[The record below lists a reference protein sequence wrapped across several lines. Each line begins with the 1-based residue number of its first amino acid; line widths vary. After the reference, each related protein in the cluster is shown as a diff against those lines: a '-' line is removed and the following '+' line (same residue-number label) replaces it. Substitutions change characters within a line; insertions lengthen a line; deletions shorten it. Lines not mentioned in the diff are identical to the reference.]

1 MEEDAMTFADYEAR
15 ARFEENYAPDG
26 IDIRYGALALA
37 GEAGE
42 LANVVKKAWW
52 SQGNTRDDDVGLA
65 PLELDADTTSRI
77 ADEAGDVLWY
87 LAAICDACGVTLEDI
102 ARLNIAKV
110 QTRYGVA
117 VEPLSPR
124 LADMEERLDGVNGL
138 AASAR
143 AHMPRSPDR
152 DATRDK

>member
-1 MEEDAMTFADYEAR
+1 MTFADYEER
-15 ARFEENYAPDG
+15 ARFEENYAPEG

-52 SQGNTRDDDVGLA
+52 SQANTPDDDVGLV

-87 LAAICDACGVTLEDI
+87 LAAICDACGVSLEDI
-102 ARLNIAKV
+102 ARLNISKV

-117 VEPLSPR
+117 VEPLPPR
-124 LADMEERLDGVNGL
+124 LADL
-138 AASAR
+138 AKR
-143 AHMPRSPDR
+143 T
-152 DATRDK
+152 DAVDALATSGRTVVR

>member
-1 MEEDAMTFADYEAR
+1 MTFADYEER
-15 ARFEENYAPDG
+15 ARFEENYAPEG

-52 SQGNTRDDDVGLA
+52 SQANTRDDDVGIV

-87 LAAICDACGVTLEDI
+87 LVAICDACGVTLEDV
-102 ARLNIAKV
+102 ARLNISKV

-124 LADMEERLDGVNGL
+124 LADL
-138 AASAR
+138 AKR
-143 AHMPRSPDR
+143 T
-152 DATRDK
+152 DAVDALATSGRTVVR